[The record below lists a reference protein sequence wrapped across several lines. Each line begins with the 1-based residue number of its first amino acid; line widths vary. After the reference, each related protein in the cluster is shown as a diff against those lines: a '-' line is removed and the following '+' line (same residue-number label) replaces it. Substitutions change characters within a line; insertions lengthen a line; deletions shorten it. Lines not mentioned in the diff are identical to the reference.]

1 MFLNMRKL
9 YFLLCFVAFSLLC
22 FAEDSEK
29 RVALVIGNQ
38 DYSGTEYNSLSNP
51 VNDAKGM
58 EDALKQMGFTISG
71 GKALINANQDQ
82 MLEAIKQFRYDS
94 RGATIAI
101 FYYSGH
107 GVTYDHDNLMLPVGK
122 KIDDFYVERCVSL
135 NTVRERMEDSRAQ
148 LNIIILDACRSALR
162 NGGKGGE
169 SMNNGLLRTE
179 IPEGF
184 LYCYA
189 TSKNE
194 EAIDRPNGKYS
205 YFTEALINQMK
216 VPNQK
221 FGDMYRKV
229 KNQVLNAT
237 NNRQRPTINNEDV
250 ISGTLDFYL
259 SPQPKLTLS
268 PVGEKKLTYEDL
280 SGKPASTQD
289 QMNTNIR
296 VDKTT
301 LEANRDNPKIREVV
315 FESGKLKF
323 VPRNF
328 KGEFIIGNDIT
339 TIGDSAFFGCS
350 GLTSITIPNSV
361 TRIGNRAFKGCSG
374 LTSVTIPN
382 SVTSIGYEAFYGC
395 SSISKPLYNNT
406 IFVFLPRTYKGTYAI
421 PDGIQIIADHAF
433 AGCINL
439 TDIFIPNSVTD
450 VDFDAFYNC
459 KNILRPLYNDSVFFY
474 LPKDYKGT
482 YELPSGIKKIATTA
496 FASCKNHIGIVIPN
510 SVTSIGY
517 AAFFGCSG
525 LTSVTIP
532 NSVTSIG
539 EWAFCGCSG
548 LTSITIPNSVT
559 SIGWRAFEGCSGL
572 TSVTIPNSVTSIG
585 YGAFYRCSS
594 LTSVTIPNSV
604 TSIGDWA
611 FAGCSGLTSVTIPNS
626 VTSIGDDAFGGCSG
640 LTSVTIPNSVTSIG
654 FEAFARCSGLTSVT
668 IPNSVTSIG
677 YYAFYDCYDLTSV
690 TISNSVTRIGYSAFV
705 GCYRLKIIYV
715 PKGAKESIK
724 QQLPKEHQLLVKER

>member
-1 MFLNMRKL
+1 MDGYRHRIMDSLNMRKL

-38 DYSGTEYNSLSNP
+38 DYSGTGYNSLSNP

-107 GVTYDHDNLMLPVGK
+107 GITYDHDNLMLPVGK

-135 NTVRERMEDSRAQ
+135 NTVRERMEDSRAK
-148 LNIIILDACRSALR
+148 LNIIILDACRSAIR

-229 KNQVLNAT
+229 KNQGLNAT

-268 PVGEKKLTYEDL
+268 PVGEMKLTNEDL
-280 SGKPASTQD
+280 SRKPVPTQD

-296 VDKTT
+296 VNKTT
-301 LEANRDNPKIREVV
+301 LEANRDNPKIRKVV
-315 FESGKLKF
+315 FESGTLKF
-323 VPRNF
+323 VPRDY

-339 TIGDSAFFGCS
+339 TIGDS
-350 GLTSITIPNSV
+350 
-361 TRIGNRAFKGCSG
+361 AFKGCSG

-496 FASCKNHIGIVIPN
+496 FASCKNHIGIVISN

-559 SIGWRAFEGCSGL
+559 SIGWRAFE
-572 TSVTIPNSVTSIG
+572 
-585 YGAFYRCSS
+585 
-594 LTSVTIPNSV
+594 
-604 TSIGDWA
+604 
-611 FAGCSGLTSVTIPNS
+611 GCSGLTSVTIPNS

-705 GCYRLKIIYV
+705 GCYRLKKIYV

-724 QQLPKEHQLLVKER
+724 QQLSKEQQRLVKER